1 MTDAEPPPAH
11 APAPALLE
19 VTALRIERFRAG
31 VRETIVSSL
40 DLSIAEGE
48 TIGIVGESGS
58 GKSMSG
64 RALVG
69 LLPRTVAATGGT
81 VSYCGQNLL
90 TLKESG
96 WRRIRGREIGL
107 VMQDPF
113 SMLNPVMRCGRII
126 EESLQRDVFHD
137 RRERQEESIRQ
148 LAQVGIADE
157 GVVER
162 YPFQLS
168 GGMRQRVGIAA
179 ALARDPKLL
188 IADEPSTALDV
199 TTQREILALI
209 KRIQLARN
217 MGLIL
222 ITHDLRVAFS
232 MCDRIYVLYAGRLV
246 EVAPAKE
253 MEAEPLHP
261 YSHGLL
267 LSEPSAE
274 RRVERLVSIPGA
286 VPSAAA
292 VSGSCAFAP
301 RCQWALPTCNA
312 GEPPLAEVGGGRL
325 SACIRISEI
334 GAEMASVRARDDP
347 QRPLPETLTTD
358 AIVEVRGLRK
368 VFRSGGRTVTA
379 VDGVSLIVGHG
390 EGVGLAGESGSG
402 KTTVARILVGLET
415 ATEGE
420 VSVAGVNTADWNALS
435 RADVRL
441 VRRTAQ
447 IVFQDP
453 YSSLN
458 PMRSIGSMLAEVI
471 TTHNPKSKVAQT
483 EVADLLQAVGLPTEY
498 AGRRPVALSG
508 GERQRVAIARA
519 LAVQPKVLI
528 CDEPVSALDVSVQA
542 QILTLLGRL
551 RRELGLGYLLITHD
565 LSILRQM
572 TERLYIMHRGRI
584 VESGATDAVL
594 SDPQDPYTRKLLA
607 SVPRSEAAWIGSG
620 DDA

>member
-1 MTDAEPPPAH
+1 MTDAQTPPAD
-11 APAPALLE
+11 ALAPALLE
-19 VTALRIERFRAG
+19 VTALRIERLRGG
-31 VRETIVSSL
+31 VHETIVSSL
-40 DLSIAEGE
+40 DLSLAEGE
-48 TIGIVGESGS
+48 TVGIVGESGS

-64 RALVG
+64 RALIG
-69 LLPRTVAATGGT
+69 LLPRTVAATGGE
-81 VSYCGQNLL
+81 VSYRGQNLL
-90 TLKESG
+90 TLKEAG

-126 EESLQRDVFHD
+126 EESLQRDTYPG
-137 RRERQEESIRQ
+137 RRERRDESIRR
-148 LAQVGIADE
+148 LAQVGITDE
-157 GVVER
+157 GVADR

-179 ALARDPKLL
+179 ALARDPRVL

-209 KRIQLARN
+209 KQIQLSRN

-253 MEAEPLHP
+253 LEAEPLHP

-286 VPSAAA
+286 VPSATA
-292 VSGSCAFAP
+292 VAGSCAFAP
-301 RCQWALPTCNA
+301 RCRWALPTCDSA
-312 GEPPLAEVGGGRL
+312 EPPLAEVGAGRL
-325 SACIRISEI
+325 SACIRIGEI
-334 GAEMASVRARDDP
+334 GPEMVSGRARDDG
-347 QRPLPETLTTD
+347 QRPLQETVPTD
-358 AIVEVRGLRK
+358 AIVQVRALRK

-379 VDGVSLIVGHG
+379 VDDVSLTVGEG

-420 VSVAGVNTADWNALS
+420 VSVGGVDTADWSALS
-435 RADVRL
+435 RADVSF
-441 VRRTAQ
+441 VRRTVQ

-471 TTHNPKSKVAQT
+471 TTHNPKAKLAQT
-483 EVADLLQAVGLPTEY
+483 QVAELLQAVGLPVEY
-498 AGRRPVALSG
+498 AERRPVALSG

-519 LAVQPKVLI
+519 LAVKPKVLI

-542 QILTLLGRL
+542 QILTLLARL
-551 RRELGLGYLLITHD
+551 RQELGLGYLFITHD

-572 TERLYIMHRGRI
+572 TERLYVMHRGRI

-594 SDPQDPYTRKLLA
+594 SDPQEAYTRKLLA
-607 SVPRSEAAWIGSG
+607 SVPKSEAAWVGYG
-620 DDA
+620 DDG